1 MYRKEKK
8 SFGLSTF
15 DKSFWEVTH
24 YMELKV
30 GWLNKGEMFCCSVK
44 KAKDLFKDTE
54 IHLNFACYGRVYSTF
69 AETKEGYYLKNNIKS
84 RVISSMYMLPGAAQ
98 TILAFYVVKRKSFP
112 EDLKTEF
119 EQVYLPKYYEIYNEM
134 LNANKFE
141 KTRMVLVEHIDG
153 KLKLH
158 DVRFYQK

>member
-1 MYRKEKK
+1 
-8 SFGLSTF
+8 
-15 DKSFWEVTH
+15 
-24 YMELKV
+24 
-30 GWLNKGEMFCCSVK
+30 
-44 KAKDLFKDTE
+44 
-54 IHLNFACYGRVYSTF
+54 
-69 AETKEGYYLKNNIKS
+69 
-84 RVISSMYMLPGAAQ
+84 MYMLPGAAQ